1 MHRDFKNNVAIEMF
15 DRYKD
20 LKHMHLEEG
29 SDDLKL
35 YFEEV
40 KRKTNLNYKTIP
52 DRFMQFYE
60 TLG

>member
-1 MHRDFKNNVAIEMF
+1 MKQVSAMYFPTLSMNKGN
-15 DRYKD
+15 
-20 LKHMHLEEG
+20 LEEG